1 MEPFA
6 DLFES
11 RTAALDAIEAGGRQ
25 IEEFRSPYVGPV
37 DTGRMVFPALE
48 VLPESSDDQGGNVW
62 THVIRLNCYFERQ
75 RDVDYRTQLDAAG
88 RAAVAAVGELASLPR
103 AGAFRS
109 PVSTERP
116 ATPPT
121 RRRVFA
127 APMSVSPRS
136 GAYAGRGRR

>member
-11 RTAALDAIEAGGRQ
+11 RAAALDAIEAGGRQ

-103 AGAFRS
+103 AGAFRIQT
-109 PVSTERP
+109 VED
-116 ATPPT
+116 
-121 RRRVFA
+121 FEG
-127 APMSVSPRS
+127 SVSGMQLIVISVQFAVDVQLDLPS
-136 GAYAGRGRR
+136 N

>member
-11 RTAALDAIEAGGRQ
+11 RAAALDAIEAGGRQ

-103 AGAFRS
+103 AGAFRIQT
-109 PVSTERP
+109 VED
-116 ATPPT
+116 
-121 RRRVFA
+121 FA
-127 APMSVSPRS
+127 GSVSGMQLIVISVQFAIDVQLDLPS
-136 GAYAGRGRR
+136 N